1 MAGNS
6 SLLQKAILTDAY
18 GNELS
23 YREDFNI
30 IYLSISQ
37 IQASLAPPSAD
48 PQGYWHE
55 CALNHGKCTS
65 TQIEFLQGEFRFGLE
80 QEVMKYASTV
90 DPLIMLIC
98 FCVSN
103 RVQGPNAERGKRFL

>member
-1 MAGNS
+1 MAGNG

-30 IYLSISQ
+30 IYLSINQ

-55 CALNHGKCTS
+55 CALNHGRCTS
-65 TQIEFLQGEFRFGLE
+65 TQIEFLQGEFRFGLTTGSNE
-80 QEVMKYASTV
+80 
-90 DPLIMLIC
+90 IC
-98 FCVSN
+98 IHG
-103 RVQGPNAERGKRFL
+103 GPTNHAYLFPGIK